1 METLSKAVDSTRVD
15 CSRKLAESET
25 LHSDH
30 TKSLEDNYL
39 QLIDTLNTKL
49 KVNSSL
55 DLTFNTKLKVNKFPW
70 FDIFA
75 KYIIFKSFQLIAQ
88 FIIYTKLTSDF

>member
-49 KVNSSL
+49 KV
-55 DLTFNTKLKVNKFPW
+55 KKFPS

-75 KYIIFKSFQLIAQ
+75 EFIQKFPINPAIPYIIF
-88 FIIYTKLTSDF
+88 TKLS

>member
-49 KVNSSL
+49 KVN
-55 DLTFNTKLKVNKFPW
+55 KFPW

-75 KYIIFKSFQLIAQ
+75 KYVIFKSFQLIAQ
-88 FIIYTKLTSDF
+88 FIN